1 MKLFG
6 LGSVADLPDANG
18 LIPSA
23 AIRGAFVIV
32 GALLS
37 FVVYGT
43 SGWMEVGIVLALAAA
58 LLPRYLL
65 GWGLILYLTI
75 GELAHRAELSWRFLV
90 LLAGLHLLHVL
101 AMWVLELPW
110 RSKVQIAVFVPGLL
124 RYLAIQVPVQV
135 LAVLALLLLAPN
147 PNGHRP
153 LTIAGC
159 AVVGAAALVGLA
171 VRLTRP
177 LREDDGSSSHESGSR
192 RSA

>member
-1 MKLFG
+1 VKQ
-6 LGSVADLPDANG
+6 LGIGSATDLPDVNG
-18 LIPSA
+18 LIPSP
-23 AIRGAFVIV
+23 AIRAVFMIV
-32 GALLS
+32 GVLLS
-37 FVVYGT
+37 FVVYRT
-43 SGWMEVGIVLALAAA
+43 SGWLEVGIVFAVAAV
-58 LLPRYLL
+58 LFPQYLL
-65 GWGLILYLTI
+65 GWGLILYLAI

-110 RSKVQIAVFVPGLL
+110 RSKVQIAMFVPGLL

-147 PNGHRP
+147 ANGHRP

-159 AVVGAAALVGLA
+159 AVIGAAALIGLA

-177 LREDDGSSSHESGSR
+177 LREDNQSPSREGGSR